1 MFPWT
6 EVMWDQQVKQSL
18 IMWSAT
24 TGDGLVETMFDKAF
38 KPGLIGVGTLVTVTL
53 FTILRRFGAPIM
65 FVYGFVRGIG
75 NGCHVFIL
83 EIVGALTAR
92 FVLQKKFGRERM
104 LRVLPVVM
112 AGYLVGEG
120 LVGMACVAVT
130 LISKAI
136 SGLPI

>member
-1 MFPWT
+1 
-6 EVMWDQQVKQSL
+6 MWDQRVKNQL

-24 TGDGLVETMFDKAF
+24 TGDGLVETMFEKAM
-38 KPGLIGVGTLVTVTL
+38 KPTILAIGTLGTCIMYVV
-53 FTILRRFGAPIM
+53 LRRFGAPIM
-65 FVYGFVRGIG
+65 FVYGFVRGVG
-75 NGCHVFIL
+75 RGCHVFVL
-83 EIVGALTAR
+83 EIIGALIAR
-92 FVLQKKFGRERM
+92 FYLHKKYGRERV

-136 SGLPI
+136 SGLPL